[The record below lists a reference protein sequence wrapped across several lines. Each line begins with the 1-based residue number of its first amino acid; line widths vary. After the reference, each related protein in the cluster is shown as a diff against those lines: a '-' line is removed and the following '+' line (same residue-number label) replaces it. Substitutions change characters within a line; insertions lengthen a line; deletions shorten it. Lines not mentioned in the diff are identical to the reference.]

1 MTVLLTQKTEGATGS
16 FIVSIS
22 RSLYLFLNFLSFRCL
37 NFANMGKE
45 GPGVKKQNCPHKGK
59 CDSDSLPPE
68 TDNNNLLWVA
78 RVLELIYE
86 DEDLQVPKFNKFA
99 PTKYIDLGGTDIKGS
114 LKQKGKSRADLWAFA
129 GLVAVELAAQIHNTM
144 CDGTNMTNYC
154 GGQPEDS
161 GYTPCSYQI
170 PLLEFKHGRKDCTT
184 KCEGTN
190 AFYEFCSSASEIHPD
205 PQGNGKS
212 VTSFF
217 KSQFGFT
224 ARETIALMGA
234 HAIGHTNE
242 QVSGFRH
249 YPWTPGFRN
258 QLLNNEYYKIIA
270 QPYYRRRNIR
280 QSPKQWDNRCR
291 QKFSSF
297 VGDEHGNPKKTYWV
311 VRSQWQNN
319 DGGPWNW

>member
-1 MTVLLTQKTEGATGS
+1 MTTKLCDCLLMWRVGVLHGHRLAVHVLLGQ
-16 FIVSIS
+16 
-22 RSLYLFLNFLSFRCL
+22 
-37 NFANMGKE
+37 
-45 GPGVKKQNCPHKGK
+45 
-59 CDSDSLPPE
+59 
-68 TDNNNLLWVA
+68 LLA
-78 RVLELIYE
+78 
-86 DEDLQVPKFNKFA
+86 LQV
-99 PTKYIDLGGTDIKGS
+99 
-114 LKQKGKSRADLWAFA
+114 
-129 GLVAVELAAQIHNTM
+129 VAVELAAQVHNTM

-190 AFYEFCSSASEIHPD
+190 AFYEFCTSASEIHPD

-270 QPYYRRRNIR
+270 QPYCTVQGRR
-280 QSPKQWDNRCR
+280 SCR
-291 QKFSSF
+291 
-297 VGDEHGNPKKTYWV
+297 G
-311 VRSQWQNN
+311 
-319 DGGPWNW
+319 